1 MAKRPET
8 EREKEM
14 FEYYW
19 SLGDNRKLTTVA
31 KHFNCSYDT
40 LKKISV
46 RLKWSERL
54 FERDKAIREE
64 IEKRLANKIAKDLEK
79 KYAQISS
86 IVDKSFKNIKMNSFR
101 DFKDFFE
108 TATKLRGD
116 PQKFEIRSLDDR
128 ISLITIMKEDG
139 AKEKEVEA
147 TTAFEE

>member
-1 MAKRPET
+1 MTKRPET

-31 KHFNCSYDT
+31 KHFGCSYDT
-40 LKKISV
+40 LKKTSA
-46 RLKWSERL
+46 RLGWSERL

-79 KYAQISS
+79 KYVQMSS

-108 TATKLRGD
+108 TATKLRGNT
-116 PQKFEIRSLDDR
+116 QKFEIGSLDDR
-128 ISLITIMKEDG
+128 IPQIIIMKDDG
-139 AKEKEVEA
+139 TEEEVGA